1 MNQHLDFLTNLLVS
15 RAKGETKNVIR
26 LTHAVEMY
34 VMPFHSQA
42 EPSWVDMRVPSQVI
56 AGASSPKRVHAF
68 SRYD

>member
-15 RAKGETKNVIR
+15 RAKGETKNLIR

-34 VMPFHSQA
+34 VMPLHSQA
-42 EPSWVDMRVPSQVI
+42 EPSWVDVPSQVI

-68 SRYD
+68 SRHE